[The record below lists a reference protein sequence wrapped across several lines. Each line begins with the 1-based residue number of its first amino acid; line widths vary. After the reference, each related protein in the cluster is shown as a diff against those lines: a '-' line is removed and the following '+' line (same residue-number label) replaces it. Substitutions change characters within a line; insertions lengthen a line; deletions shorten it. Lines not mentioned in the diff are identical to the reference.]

1 MKVNRLIVEL
11 LIISV
16 TRAIKRRRKIFPP
29 MGVFKEFLDVPY
41 LDDGKSHHQYDV
53 FLTTE
58 NRKNV
63 CILDVHG
70 GSYLFS
76 GHRDN
81 YIFAYEFLK
90 EGYDVIC
97 LDYLPNDGKRD
108 TKDLVSD
115 CVLCLNHIYEHLKDF
130 SLEDDKFVMTGDSAG
145 GHFALLLSEM
155 MEDKKIQDLLGFNL
169 HNFNLK
175 GVLLNCPV
183 YDFEWTGYNQMT
195 HGAMKRMFGKNYS
208 LEKMRLLSPR
218 EYIKDFKLPLFVST
232 CKNDFIRKES
242 LKLNEDMKQKDNKF
256 VFIDI
261 DSDNKKVDHVHNVV
275 APYLE
280 ESKRVNQK
288 MLEFI
293 ETIIK

>member
-1 MKVNRLIVEL
+1 MKINRLVVEI
-11 LIISV
+11 LIPTV
-16 TRAIKRRRKIFPP
+16 KRGIRNRRKTFPP

-41 LDDGKSHHQYDV
+41 IDDGDSYHQYDV
-53 FLTTE
+53 FLATE

-63 CILDVHG
+63 CILDIHG

-81 YIFAYEFLK
+81 YNFAYEFLK
-90 EGYDVIC
+90 EGYDFIC
-97 LDYLPNDGKRD
+97 LDYKPNDGKRD

-115 CVLCLNHIYEHLKDF
+115 CVLNLNHIYEHLKDYG
-130 SLEDDKFVMTGDSAG
+130 LENDQFVMTGDSAG

-155 MEDKKIQDLLGFNL
+155 MENKNMQELLGFNL

-175 GVLLNCPV
+175 AVLLNCPV
-183 YDFEWTGYNQMT
+183 YDFEWTGYNRMT
-195 HGAMKRMFGKNYS
+195 HGAMKRMFGKHYS

-218 EYIKDFKLPLFVST
+218 EYFKDFKLPIFLST
-232 CKNDFIRKES
+232 CKRDFIRHES
-242 LKLNEDMKQKDNKF
+242 LKLIDDMSQKDNRF
-256 VFIDI
+256 MLVDI
-261 DSDNKKVDHVHNVV
+261 DSDDKRIEHVHNVI